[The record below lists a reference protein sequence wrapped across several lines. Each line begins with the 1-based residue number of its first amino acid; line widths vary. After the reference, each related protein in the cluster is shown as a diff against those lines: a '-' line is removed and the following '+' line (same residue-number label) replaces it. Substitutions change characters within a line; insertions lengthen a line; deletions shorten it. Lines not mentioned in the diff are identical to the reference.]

1 MSAAPGTGTASDPPM
16 IVLEDVSKFY
26 GEVLGINRVNLA
38 IPAGI
43 TSLVGPNGAGKSTL
57 MNLLTGLVQPTRGG
71 IRVLGVPT
79 DDPERLFALLGYA
92 TQFDAFP
99 RGMTGVEFV
108 RTYLRFAGR
117 SRTEVE
123 HLAEAAIARVGLEG
137 AAGRKLAAYSKGMR
151 QRIRLA
157 QALSHNPQVL
167 VLDEPLNGL
176 DPLARAE
183 AIALFHALGQ
193 EGKSLILSSHILHEV
208 DAISDQVVMLSN
220 GYVVAEGAIQGV
232 REEMPEHPL
241 RVRIRCREAR
251 ALAQAVFDEPAVVEA
266 ALDGRGGLLVTTRDP
281 RALFLAVN
289 HWAAERFTIEAVQP
303 MDEDA
308 HAIYAY
314 LVQPQERTS

>member
-1 MSAAPGTGTASDPPM
+1 MKAMPQADM
-16 IVLEDVSKFY
+16 IVCEDVSKFY

-38 IPAGI
+38 IPCGI

-57 MNLLTGLVQPTRGG
+57 MNLLTGLVQPTRGR
-71 IRVLGVPT
+71 IRVLGVGT

-99 RGMTGVEFV
+99 RGMTGIEFIE
-108 RTYLRFAGR
+108 TYLRFAGR
-117 SRTEVE
+117 SEAEV
-123 HLAEAAIARVGLEG
+123 HALAEAAIARVGLEA

-157 QALSHNPQVL
+157 QALSHNPRVI

-183 AIALFHALGQ
+183 AIALFHALGA

-232 REEMPEHPL
+232 RDELPEHPL
-241 RVRIRCREAR
+241 RVRIRCRQGRELAAAVF
-251 ALAQAVFDEPAVVEA
+251 ALAGVTQA

-281 RALFLAVN
+281 QALFLAVN
-289 HWAAERFTIEAVQP
+289 HWAATTFDVEAVQP

-314 LVQPQERTS
+314 LVQPQERTA